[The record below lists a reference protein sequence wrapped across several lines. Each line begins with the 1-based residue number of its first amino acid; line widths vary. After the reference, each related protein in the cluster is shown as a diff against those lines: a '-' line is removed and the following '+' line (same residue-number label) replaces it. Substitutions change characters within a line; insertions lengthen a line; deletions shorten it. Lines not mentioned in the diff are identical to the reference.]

1 MEKTVE
7 VVIIGGGISGLCAAK
22 LLCLEHGVSVV
33 VLEARD
39 RVGGRTYTV
48 QDPKFKYPDLGG
60 SYNCSETR
68 KNVSRLAKELGIQT
82 YEVCCEGKT
91 VEVLGGK
98 RRVVSGIPSS
108 WNPIAI
114 LDYYNIIRTL
124 GQMCN
129 EVPVEEPWNAP
140 KALEWDNMTVKEFF
154 DKTCWTTYAKKQMIN
169 AIYGAVAAETHNLSL
184 LYFLWY
190 FKTGSHVLQNPALYE
205 EVKFVGGAQQISSR
219 IKDKLVDKVKG
230 ILF

>member
-7 VVIIGGGISGLCAAK
+7 VIIIGGGISGLCAAK

-82 YEVCCEGKT
+82 YEVCCEGKI

-114 LDYYNIIRTL
+114 LDYYF
-124 GQMCN
+124 GQN
-129 EVPVEEPWNAP
+129 V
-140 KALEWDNMTVKEFF
+140 
-154 DKTCWTTYAKKQMIN
+154 Q
-169 AIYGAVAAETHNLSL
+169 
-184 LYFLWY
+184 
-190 FKTGSHVLQNPALYE
+190 
-205 EVKFVGGAQQISSR
+205 
-219 IKDKLVDKVKG
+219 
-230 ILF
+230 